1 MKTVFVEQ
9 FIPSFMTRFKL
20 VTWLGVFFFIVVVF
34 SHTLAV
40 ATQGKLIITGS
51 STMAPLVSEIGKR
64 FERLHPGIRI
74 DVQTGGSSRGI
85 ADTVTG
91 LADIGMVSR
100 SLKPQEHSLHGAAI
114 AHDGITMI
122 LHQDNPVHELT
133 DKQIKAIYTG
143 AITNWKTVGGPDA
156 PITVVNKAEGRSTLE
171 LFLQYFQL
179 SNRSIRA
186 HVIIGDNEQGIKTIA
201 GNPHAIG
208 YVSVGTAQY
217 DATHKVPIRL
227 LALQHIPA
235 TLATVQNGT
244 FPLSRPLILVSKTP
258 PTGLAQTF
266 IEFSRSS
273 AVYDLIL
280 KQYFVPLP

>member
-1 MKTVFVEQ
+1 M
-9 FIPSFMTRFKL
+9 PRLKL
-20 VTWLGVFFFIVVVF
+20 VAWLGICFFIIIG
-34 SHTLAV
+34 SSQTLSMAS
-40 ATQGKLIITGS
+40 QEKLVITGS
-51 STMAPLVSEIGKR
+51 STMAPLVAEIGKR
-64 FERLHPGIRI
+64 FERLHPGTRI

-85 ADTVTG
+85 ADTVNG
-91 LADIGMVSR
+91 LANIGMVSR
-100 SLKPQEHSLHGAAI
+100 ALKPQEHALHSATI

-122 LHQDNPVHELT
+122 LHRDNPVLDLSDEH
-133 DKQIKAIYTG
+133 IKAIYSG
-143 AITNWKTVGGPDA
+143 AITNWKTVGGLDA

-179 SNRSIRA
+179 SNRAIRA

-217 DATHKVPIRL
+217 DATHEVPIRL
-227 LALQHIPA
+227 LPLQHIPA
-235 TLATVQNGT
+235 TLETLHNGT
-244 FPLSRPLILVSKTP
+244 FPLSRPLTLVSKIP

-266 IEFSRSS
+266 IDFSRSS
-273 AVYDLIL
+273 AVHDLIL

>member
-1 MKTVFVEQ
+1 MEQ
-9 FIPSFMTRFKL
+9 SAPLLMPRFKL
-20 VTWLGVFFFIVVVF
+20 VAWLGVCFFIIG
-34 SHTLAV
+34 SSQTLSMAS
-40 ATQGKLIITGS
+40 QGKLVITGS
-51 STMAPLVSEIGKR
+51 STMAPLVAEIGKR
-64 FERLHPGIRI
+64 FERLHPGTRI

-85 ADTVTG
+85 ADTVNG

-100 SLKPQEHSLHGAAI
+100 ALKPQEHALHGATI

-122 LHQDNPVHELT
+122 LHQDNPVLDLSNEH
-133 DKQIKAIYTG
+133 IKAIYSG
-143 AITNWKTVGGPDA
+143 AITNWKAVGGLDA

-179 SNRSIRA
+179 SNRAIRA

-217 DATHKVPIRL
+217 DATHEVPIRL
-227 LALQHIPA
+227 LPLQHIPA
-235 TLATVQNGT
+235 TLETLHNGT
-244 FPLSRPLILVSKTP
+244 FPLSRPLTLVSKIP

-266 IEFSRSS
+266 IDFSRSS
-273 AVYDLIL
+273 AVHDLIL